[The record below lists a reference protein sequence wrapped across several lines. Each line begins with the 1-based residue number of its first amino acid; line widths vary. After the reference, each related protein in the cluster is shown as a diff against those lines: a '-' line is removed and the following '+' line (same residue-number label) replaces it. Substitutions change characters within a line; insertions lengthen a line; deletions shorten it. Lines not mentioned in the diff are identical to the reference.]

1 MRLMFSICFTRM
13 GNLNQIFNDQL
24 KLDNFPWYYGLR
36 DSQNFTDSSKM
47 CSTICVEL
55 FHRFLNWENLL
66 YDNFPSQEWRTHH
79 IPKDNLRKQQGTN
92 MGNFLTNQKPGFGHV
107 TQYWFLIGQI
117 WALECTYLV
126 YMFAQTKIWPI
137 TTMFHM
143 LSGAQNSLQIIWVQ
157 KII

>member
-1 MRLMFSICFTRM
+1 MFSICFTRM

-55 FHRFLNWENLL
+55 FHRFLIWENLL
-66 YDNFPSQEWRTHH
+66 YDSFSSQEWRTHH

-92 MGNFLTNQKPGFGHV
+92 MGNFFNQSEAGIWSCDSILVSDWTKLV
-107 TQYWFLIGQI
+107 QI

-143 LSGAQNSLQIIWVQ
+143 LSGAQNSVQIIWVQ
-157 KII
+157 K